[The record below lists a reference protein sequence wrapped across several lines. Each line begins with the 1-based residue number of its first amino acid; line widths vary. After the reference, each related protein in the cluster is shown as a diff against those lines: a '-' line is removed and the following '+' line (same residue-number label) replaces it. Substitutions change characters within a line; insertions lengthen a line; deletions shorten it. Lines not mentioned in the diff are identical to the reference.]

1 MKTISFDIGIKNMAY
16 CVFDCSTN
24 IDILEWKVISL
35 MEEQQTNPI
44 CTCKIIPKSK
54 KAEIKPCKKI
64 AKYSKND
71 QYYCE
76 KHANESQ
83 YLLPTKENIFTQ
95 IKKKKNEDLIK
106 WGKQHFLFLDIENL
120 EKPSKQFLLDT
131 IQKHLESQCLQPVKK
146 VKNKTASETD
156 LVVIGKNMKKEFNK
170 NQLFQEVETIII
182 ENQISPIANRMKTIQ
197 GMLAQYF
204 IMIND
209 NSNIQFISSSNKL
222 KQFVVEG
229 SRTINSEEMKD
240 NKKTN
245 PNYKEHKK
253 DGIYYCENILKRN
266 ENLKSWIDSL
276 DVKKKDDLADAFL
289 QGLWYFK
296 NKNIITYADDLKI
309 NIV

>member
-1 MKTISFDIGIKNMAY
+1 M
-16 CVFDCSTN
+16 
-24 IDILEWKVISL
+24 
-35 MEEQQTNPI
+35 
-44 CTCKIIPKSK
+44 
-54 KAEIKPCKKI
+54 
-64 AKYSKND
+64 
-71 QYYCE
+71 
-76 KHANESQ
+76 
-83 YLLPTKENIFTQ
+83 
-95 IKKKKNEDLIK
+95 
-106 WGKQHFLFLDIENL
+106 
-120 EKPSKQFLLDT
+120 LDT
-131 IQKHLESQCLQPVKK
+131 IQKYLENQCLQPVKK

-209 NSNIQFISSSNKL
+209 GSNIQFISSSNKL

-229 SRTINSEEMKD
+229 SRTTKSEEIKD
-240 NKKTN
+240 IKKTN

-253 DGIYYCENILKRN
+253 DGIYYFENILKRN
-266 ENLKSWIDSL
+266 ENLNSWIDSL

-309 NIV
+309 NSVSLTNIKSVKVSTGDVENSIEKILNNLGLQFTIAITAFAIIYGIGNYVFKTIPGEMLEKRINSL

>member
-24 IDILEWKVISL
+24 VDILEWKVISL

-44 CTCKIIPKSK
+44 CSCKIIPKSK

-64 AKYSKND
+64 AKYSKNN

-76 KHANESQ
+76 KHATESQ
-83 YLLPTKENIFTQ
+83 YLLPTKENTFTQ

-120 EKPSKQFLLDT
+120 EKPSKQYLLDT
-131 IQKHLESQCLQPVKK
+131 IQKYLENKCLQPVKK

-170 NQLFQEVETIII
+170 NRLFQEVETIII

-209 NSNIQFISSSNKL
+209 ASNIQFISSSNKL

-229 SRTINSEEMKD
+229 SRTTKLEEIKD
-240 NKKTN
+240 SKKTN

-266 ENLKSWIDSL
+266 ENLNYWIDSL

>member
-24 IDILEWKVISL
+24 VDILEWKVISL

-44 CTCKIIPKSK
+44 CSCKIIPKSK
-54 KAEIKPCKKI
+54 KAEIKSCKKI

-76 KHANESQ
+76 KHATESQ
-83 YLLPTKENIFTQ
+83 YLLPTKENTFTQ
-95 IKKKKNEDLIK
+95 IKKKRNEELIK

-120 EKPSKQFLLDT
+120 EKPSKQYLLDT
-131 IQKHLESQCLQPVKK
+131 IQKYLESKCLQPVKK

-170 NQLFQEVETIII
+170 NRLFQEVETIII

-209 NSNIQFISSSNKL
+209 DSNIQFISSSNKL

-229 SRTINSEEMKD
+229 SRTTNLEETKD
-240 NKKTN
+240 SKKTN

-266 ENLKSWIDSL
+266 ENLKYWTNSL

>member
-35 MEEQQTNPI
+35 MEEQEANNI
-44 CTCKIIPKSK
+44 CGCKIIPKSK
-54 KAEIKPCKKI
+54 KAQIKPCKKV
-64 AKYSKND
+64 AKYVKND

-76 KHANESQ
+76 KHASESQ
-83 YLLPTKENIFTQ
+83 YLLPTAENSFTQ
-95 IKKKKNEDLIK
+95 IKKKKNDELVK
-106 WGKQHFLFLDIENL
+106 WGKQHFLFLDIENQ

-131 IQKHLESQCLQPVKK
+131 IQKHLENHCLQAVKK

-156 LVVIGKNMKKEFNK
+156 LVIIGKNMKKEFNK
-170 NQLFQEVETIII
+170 NQLFREIETVII

-209 NSNIQFISSSNKL
+209 TSNIHFISSSNKL
-222 KQFVVEG
+222 KQFVSQG
-229 SRTINSEEMKD
+229 SRTSKIDNSKD
-240 NKKTN
+240 ITKTN

-253 DGIYYCENILKRN
+253 DSIYYCEQILKRH
-266 ENLKSWIDSL
+266 ENLNPWINSL

>member
-16 CVFDCSTN
+16 CVFDCSIN
-24 IDILEWKVISL
+24 VDILEWKVISL
-35 MEEQQTNPI
+35 MEEQHTNPI

-76 KHANESQ
+76 KHAIGSQ
-83 YLLPTKENIFTQ
+83 YLLPTKENTFTQ
-95 IKKKKNEDLIK
+95 IKKKKKEDLIN

-120 EKPSKQFLLDT
+120 DKPSKQFLLDT
-131 IQKHLESQCLQPVKK
+131 IQKHLENRCLQPVKK

-209 NSNIQFISSSNKL
+209 DSIIQFISSSNKL
-222 KQFVVEG
+222 KQFVSEG
-229 SRTINSEEMKD
+229 SRTTTSEDVKD
-240 NKKTN
+240 IKKTN

-253 DGIYYCENILKRN
+253 DSIYYCENILKRN
-266 ENLKSWIDSL
+266 ENLNSWIDNL

>member
-24 IDILEWKVISL
+24 VDILEWKVISL
-35 MEEQQTNPI
+35 MEEQQTNSV
-44 CTCKIIPKSK
+44 CSCKIIPKSK

-64 AKYSKND
+64 AKYSKKD

-76 KHANESQ
+76 KHAIESQ
-83 YLLPTKENIFTQ
+83 YLLPTKENTFTQ

-120 EKPSKQFLLDT
+120 EKPSKQYLLDT
-131 IQKHLESQCLQPVKK
+131 IQKYLENQCLQPVKK

-204 IMIND
+204 IMLND
-209 NSNIQFISSSNKL
+209 DSNIQFISSSNKL
-222 KQFVVEG
+222 KQFVMEG
-229 SRTINSEEMKD
+229 SRTTKSEEIKE
-240 NKKTN
+240 NKNTN

-253 DGIYYCENILKRN
+253 DGIYYCENILKQN

-276 DVKKKDDLADAFL
+276 GVKKKDDLADAFL